1 MKLHYEIAGAPRD
14 TVRCSRDGAD
24 GCTVWMTHRDN
35 LKQAL
40 AACREDMRS
49 VGAKAAT
56 VEIFYARVIET
67 RNLRPAKNDQR

>member
-1 MKLHYEIAGAPRD
+1 
-14 TVRCSRDGAD
+14 
-24 GCTVWMTHRDN
+24 MTHRDN

>member
-1 MKLHYEIAGAPRD
+1 MKLHYEIAGASRD

-24 GCTVWMTHRDN
+24 GWTEWMTRRDN

-49 VGAKAAT
+49 IGAKTAT
-56 VEIFYARVIET
+56 VEIFYSRIMET
-67 RNLRPAKNDQR
+67 RNLRAAKK